1 MTIKARL
8 PNLFRMSGVTDSE
21 AGDYSLGSFGITLA
35 AGGQGMS
42 NTDWRLQI
50 ETLLERKASIDKR
63 NKEAGTN
70 VVSHEF
76 WLVDAVELLLRIER
90 ERKL

>member
-1 MTIKARL
+1 
-8 PNLFRMSGVTDSE
+8 
-21 AGDYSLGSFGITLA
+21 
-35 AGGQGMS
+35 MS

-50 ETLLERKASIDKR
+50 ETLLERKASIDKL

-76 WLVDAVELLLRIER
+76 WLVDAVELLLRIELG
-90 ERKL
+90 EK